1 MWKNMTGEES
11 TLNNKSED
19 HILFYKQKHEVFCDV
34 YGWDDIDEEL

>member
-19 HILFYKQKHEVFCDV
+19 HIFFYKEKHEVFCDV